1 MLHRI
6 RDTLGRGDAVVE
18 LFAAKQT
25 RFQENLEVSRGG
37 AGPLRVVAEKADG
50 GVAWRAEQAS
60 HLAGLVAVID
70 AKQLV
75 GRFPADRAAAALTGQ
90 ELLVILP
97 LEAVFGFE
105 MTSHFARVHAF
116 AIFGI
121 VLAPAP
127 IRRVDPV
134 PDRCPVLRLAV
145 AIIT

>member
-1 MLHRI
+1 MKR
-6 RDTLGRGDAVVE
+6 TG
-18 LFAAKQT
+18 
-25 RFQENLEVSRGG
+25 FQESLEVFRGR
-37 AGPLRVVAEKADG
+37 AGQLRVVAEKADSEI
-50 GVAWRAEQAS
+50 ASPAEQAS
-60 HLAGLVAVID
+60 HRAGLVAVID

-75 GRFPADRAAAALTGQ
+75 GRFPADRAAAVLTGQ

-121 VLAPAP
+121 VLAPPP

>member
-1 MLHRI
+1 VKR
-6 RDTLGRGDAVVE
+6 TG
-18 LFAAKQT
+18 
-25 RFQENLEVSRGG
+25 FQESLEVFRGR
-37 AGPLRVVAEKADG
+37 AGQLRVVAEKADSEI
-50 GVAWRAEQAS
+50 ASPAEQAS
-60 HLAGLVAVID
+60 YRAGLVAMID
-70 AKQLV
+70 AKHSV
-75 GRFPADRAAAALTGQ
+75 GFFFADRAAAALTGQ

-134 PDRCPVLRLAV
+134 PVRCPVLRLAV